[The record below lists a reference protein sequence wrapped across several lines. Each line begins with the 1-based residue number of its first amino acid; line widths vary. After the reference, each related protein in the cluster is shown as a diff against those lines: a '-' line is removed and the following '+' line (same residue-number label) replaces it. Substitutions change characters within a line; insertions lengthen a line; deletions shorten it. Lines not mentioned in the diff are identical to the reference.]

1 MHIKTNTFLEKPT
14 QTYQLLMKILAI
26 KIVNPFSP
34 SGVKVKH
41 KIHTYALLVTVFDD
55 AVDMPFISVI

>member
-1 MHIKTNTFLEKPT
+1 MHFWKNPHRQANDYLT
-14 QTYQLLMKILAI
+14 ILAI
-26 KIVNPFSP
+26 KIENPFSP

-41 KIHTYALLVTVFDD
+41 KIYTYALLVTVFDD

>member
-1 MHIKTNTFLEKPT
+1 MHFWKNPHRLTNYYLT
-14 QTYQLLMKILAI
+14 ILAL
-26 KIVNPFSP
+26 KIENPFSP

-41 KIHTYALLVTVFDD
+41 KIYTYALLVTVFDD